1 MPVIDD
7 SGLFGLVPI
16 GARLRVSGSAEIA
29 RYDPQPSSKRADA
42 IVARVIR
49 AFPDFGRCYNSAT
62 AKIWAGLRPVTPTGT
77 PYMGQTRLPNL
88 FVNAGHGH
96 LGWTMGCGAGEVVA
110 ALASNAHPAIDLAD
124 FPQAVNA

>member
-1 MPVIDD
+1 
-7 SGLFGLVPI
+7 
-16 GARLRVSGSAEIA
+16 
-29 RYDPQPSSKRADA
+29 
-42 IVARVIR
+42 
-49 AFPDFGRCYNSAT
+49 
-62 AKIWAGLRPVTPTGT
+62 
-77 PYMGQTRLPNL
+77 MGQTRLPNL